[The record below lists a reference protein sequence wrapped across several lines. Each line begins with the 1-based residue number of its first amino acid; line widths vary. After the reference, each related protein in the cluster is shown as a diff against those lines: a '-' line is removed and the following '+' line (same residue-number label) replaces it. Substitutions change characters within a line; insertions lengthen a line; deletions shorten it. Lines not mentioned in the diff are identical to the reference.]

1 MSVFYT
7 KAQSDAQ
14 AAKIGAA
21 IKNVR
26 TAIPTV
32 GTAASKNIGT
42 ASGQI
47 PLAQDLTK
55 ALYTPLQT
63 KGVLINASDPLSD
76 KLEGDVYYISDKP
89 TEAPNGGSY
98 GVFWTELAHA
108 SARRTQVFKHVLN
121 VRGHYVRQET
131 QRNSQTYGDW
141 VKYAFHGEDYSAT
154 SVKAGAA
161 SYKRGWRKLTGTFGT
176 GASTI
181 TKAHGVANV
190 AGLTVKATVSGVSYY
205 ANDARVTHQFT
216 VQTDGTNVII
226 TKSADA
232 TAIDNAALTIYID
245 EEL

>member
-1 MSVFYT
+1 MPSFYT
-7 KAQSDAQ
+7 KPQVDAQ
-14 AAKIGAA
+14 AIKIGAE
-21 IKNVR
+21 IKKVR

-32 GTAASKNIGT
+32 GTAASKNVGT
-42 ASGQI
+42 ANGQI

-55 ALYTPLQT
+55 ALYTPTQT
-63 KGVLINASDPLSD
+63 AGALLNDTDTLND
-76 KLEGDVYYISDKP
+76 KLEGYVYYINDKP
-89 TEAPNGGSY
+89 VGAENLNY
-98 GVFWTELAHA
+98 GLFWTELAHG
-108 SARRTQVFKHVLN
+108 STRRTQTFKSVLN
-121 VRGHYVRQET
+121 IRGHYVRQET